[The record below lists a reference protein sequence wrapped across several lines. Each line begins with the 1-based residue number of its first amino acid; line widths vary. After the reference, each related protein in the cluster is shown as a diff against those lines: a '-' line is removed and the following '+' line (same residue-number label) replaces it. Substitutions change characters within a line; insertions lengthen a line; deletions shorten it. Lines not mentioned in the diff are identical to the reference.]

1 MSESTLD
8 KGRSFDT
15 QDALKALTEIIRDFY
30 TDEHLDQKTD
40 LTMGLVDG
48 FTKLEYWDT
57 MVKDE
62 FGCDLKLTEKIK
74 MSKMRKLVSNK
85 RTGRTEAMQTISMQL
100 TQIMMHP
107 QTALK
112 RLFGME

>member
-1 MSESTLD
+1 MSTLD
-8 KGRSFDT
+8 KGYQFDT

-40 LTMGLVDG
+40 LTMFQVVGL
-48 FTKLEYWDT
+48 TKVEYLD
-57 MVKDE
+57 DLIFEE
-62 FGCDLKLTEKIK
+62 FGYNSKLTEKVKTRLERK
-74 MSKMRKLVSNK
+74 MVSFK